1 MFRAP
6 QTWSVK
12 VDTFLLA
19 PKCHIYKGVVT
30 SLLNMS
36 SWPTRKTVEM
46 NLSNKRRYVARSYIH
61 CPSLSQI
68 GCHSVFLLL
77 DGPQSLCHMAVLFC
91 HCSVPGSSP
100 ILLISAL
107 NPHTPLPTLNLFIL
121 IKGGRKFYILYRIEK
136 LDYSET
142 HTI

>member
-1 MFRAP
+1 MSHLQGSRYII
-6 QTWSVK
+6 VK
-12 VDTFLLA
+12 HVLLA
-19 PKCHIYKGVVT
+19 HKEDRRNEPVQQ
-30 SLLNMS
+30 
-36 SWPTRKTVEM
+36 KTV
-46 NLSNKRRYVARSYIH
+46 RSYIH